1 MEKRRKI
8 VVIGG
13 SAAGPKAAAK
23 ARRIDNDAEVIILQ
37 KDADLSMASCGYPYY
52 VGGYFDDRNMLICT
66 PTGVIRNPQFYLNAK
81 EIDARVNTEVTA
93 IDRKGRTVS
102 FRNTVT
108 GETGELT
115 YDKLIIATGSVP
127 RMPPV
132 PGVELEGITTL
143 QSMKDADFLRKVGDE
158 GKIKKAVVIGG
169 GLIGIETCE
178 ALQLAGIEITVIELL
193 PQLLTFLDWELAKLV
208 ENHVRSKGANVITD
222 NGIAEFLGENGKL
235 TGVKLQNGTELPC
248 ELAVVAI
255 GVRPNVKLAQEIGLE
270 IGETGG
276 IEVNEYMQ
284 TSDPDI
290 YAVGDCVETL
300 NRITGRKVLAPYG
313 DLANLQGR
321 VAGENAASENCVT
334 FPGTIQT
341 GICKVFDY
349 AAGSTGLSEANAKR
363 LGYDDIITVINA
375 SPDKP
380 GFMEGKLLVTKLV
393 ADRKT
398 GRILGAQCI
407 GPGNV
412 NRQIAQWAMA
422 IQGHLTVEDVVN
434 ADLPY
439 APPFSLAIDHG
450 IAAAHILQNK
460 MKGRMKGISCAE
472 VQRKVKSGEA
482 PFLIDVRGP
491 DEFEQMRLGIGE
503 TLIPLGALRKR
514 LHELPEDKEK
524 EIICYCKI
532 SLRGY
537 EAALVLEGNGWKNV
551 KVMEGRRAWPGPT
564 RGKNS
569 RSGRSDGRR
578 RPVSCLPPS
587 S

>member
-1 MEKRRKI
+1 MEKKRRI
-8 VVIGG
+8 VVVGG

-66 PTGVIRNPQFYLNAK
+66 PTGVIRNPQFYFNAK
-81 EIDARVNTEVTA
+81 AIDARVNTEATA
-93 IDRKGRTVS
+93 IDRAGRTVS

-115 YDKLIIATGSVP
+115 YDKLIMATGSVP

-132 PGVELEGITTL
+132 PGIGLDGITTL
-143 QSMKDADFLRKVGDE
+143 QSMKDADFLRKVRDE
-158 GKIKKAVVIGG
+158 GKIKKAAIIGG
-169 GLIGIETCE
+169 GLIGIESCE

-208 ENHVRSKGANVITD
+208 ENHVKAKGANVITD
-222 NGIAEFLGENGKL
+222 NGVAGFLGENGKL
-235 TGVKLQNGTELPC
+235 TGVKLQNGTELSC

-255 GVRPNVKLAQEIGLE
+255 GVYPNVKLAKEAGLK

-276 IEVNEYMQ
+276 IEVDAYMQ
-284 TSDPDI
+284 TTDPDI
-290 YAVGDCVETL
+290 YAVGDCVEIL
-300 NRITGRKVLAPYG
+300 HRITGRKVLAPYG

-321 VAGENAASENCVT
+321 VAGENAASVNCVT

-349 AAGSTGLSEANAKR
+349 AAGSTGLSESNAKR
-363 LGYDDIITVINA
+363 LGYDDLVTVINA

-398 GRILGAQCI
+398 GMILGAQCI

-412 NRQIAQWAMA
+412 NRQIAQWSMA
-422 IQGHLTVEDVVN
+422 IQGHLTVEDFVN

-472 VQRKVKSGEA
+472 VHRKVTSGES
-482 PFLIDVRGP
+482 PFLLDVRQSE
-491 DEFEQMRLGIGE
+491 EFEQMRLGIGE
-503 TLIPLGALRKR
+503 TLMPLGALRKR
-514 LHELPEDKEK
+514 IHELPQDKEK
-524 EIICYCKI
+524 EIVCYCKI

-551 KVMEGRRAWPGPT
+551 KVMEGGVMAWPFP
-564 RGKNS
+564 REK
-569 RSGRSDGRR
+569 
-578 RPVSCLPPS
+578 
-587 S
+587 

>member
-1 MEKRRKI
+1 
-8 VVIGG
+8 VIGG

-23 ARRIDNDAEVIILQ
+23 ARRIDKNAEVVILQ

-52 VGGYFDDRNMLICT
+52 VGGYFNDRNMLLCT
-66 PTGVIRNPQFYLNAK
+66 PTGVVRTPMFYLNVK
-81 EIDARVNTEVTA
+81 DIDAKVNTEVTA
-93 IDRKGRTVS
+93 IDRKNHSVS
-102 FRNTVT
+102 FKNIAT
-108 GETGELT
+108 GETGSLT
-115 YDKLIIATGSVP
+115 YDKLVIATGSVSQ
-127 RMPPV
+127 MPPV
-132 PGVELEGITTL
+132 PGLELEGITTL
-143 QSMKDADFLRKVGDE
+143 KSMKDTDFLRKVRDE
-158 GKIKKAVVIGG
+158 KKIKKAVVIGG

-178 ALQLAGIEITVIELL
+178 ALQRAGIATTVIELL
-193 PQLLTFLDWELAKLV
+193 PQLLAFLDWEMAKLV
-208 ENHVRSKGANVITD
+208 ENHVQSKGVNVITD
-222 NGIAEFLGENGKL
+222 NGIAAFLGENGRL
-235 TGVKLQNGTELPC
+235 TGVRLQNGTELPC

-255 GVRPNVKLAQEIGLE
+255 GVRPNVELAKGAGLR

-276 IEVNEYMQ
+276 ILVDGFMQ
-284 TSDPDI
+284 TSDPNI
-290 YAVGDCVETL
+290 YAVGDCVETVH
-300 NRITGRKVLAPYG
+300 RITGRKVLAPMG

-341 GICKVFDY
+341 GICKVFDF
-349 AAGSTGLSEANAKR
+349 AAGSTGLSESTAR
-363 LGYDDIITVINA
+363 QCGYDDIVTAISA

-380 GFMEGKLLVTKLV
+380 GYMEGKLLVTKLV
-393 ADRKT
+393 VDRKT
-398 GRILGAQCI
+398 GSILGAQCI

-422 IQGHLTVEDVVN
+422 IQGRLTVEDVVN

-450 IAAAHILQNK
+450 IVAAHVLQNK
-460 MKGRMKGISCAE
+460 MKGRMKGITSVE
-472 VQRKVKSGEA
+472 VMQKLKNNEA
-482 PFLIDVRGP
+482 PFLLDVRGP

-514 LHELPEDKEK
+514 LHELPADKEK

-551 KVMEGRRAWPGPT
+551 KVMEGGVMAWPYP
-564 RGKNS
+564 REK
-569 RSGRSDGRR
+569 
-578 RPVSCLPPS
+578 
-587 S
+587 

>member
-1 MEKRRKI
+1 MTKRKRI

-23 ARRIDNDAEVIILQ
+23 ARRIDNDAEIIILQ

-52 VGGYFDDRNMLICT
+52 IGGYFDERSQLLCT
-66 PTGVIRNPQFYLNAK
+66 PAGIVRSPAFYLNVK
-81 EIDARVNTEVTA
+81 DIDARVNTEVTA
-93 IDRKGRTVS
+93 IDRKNHSVS
-102 FRNTVT
+102 FRNLATN
-108 GETGELT
+108 ETGSLT
-115 YDKLIIATGSVP
+115 YDKLIIATGSYP
-127 RMPPV
+127 QMPPV
-132 PGVELEGITTL
+132 PGLELEGITTL
-143 QSMKDADFLRKVGDE
+143 QSMKDVDFLRKVRDE
-158 GKIKKAVVIGG
+158 KKIKKAVIVGG

-178 ALQLAGIEITVIELL
+178 ALQLAGIEITVVELL

-222 NGIAEFLGENGKL
+222 NGIVAFLGENGKL
-235 TGVKLQNGTELPC
+235 SAVKLQNGTELPC

-255 GVRPNVKLAQEIGLE
+255 GVLPNVKLAKAARLKIGKL
-270 IGETGG
+270 GG
-276 IEVNEYMQ
+276 ISVNKYMQ

-290 YAVGDCVETL
+290 YAAGDCVETVNL
-300 NRITGRKVLAPYG
+300 ITGKKVLAPYG

-321 VAGENAASENCVT
+321 VAGENAASENCVK

-349 AAGSTGLSEANAKR
+349 SAGSTGLSEKAAGKA
-363 LGYDDIITVINA
+363 GYSNIITVINA

-380 GFMEGKLLVTKLV
+380 GYMDGKLLVTKLI
-393 ADRKT
+393 ADKES
-398 GRILGAQCI
+398 GRVLGAQCI

-412 NRQIAQWAMA
+412 GKQIAQWAMA
-422 IQGHLTVEDVVN
+422 IQGKFTLERLIN

-439 APPFSLAIDHG
+439 APPFSLPIDHF
-450 IAAAHILQNK
+450 IATAHIMQNK
-460 MKGRMKGISCAE
+460 MKGRMKGISC
-472 VQRKVKSGEA
+472 KDVKEKLSAGEK
-482 PFLIDVRGP
+482 PFLLDVRGP

-514 LHELPEDKEK
+514 MTEMPEDKNR

-537 EAALVLEGNGWKNV
+537 EAAVVLEGNGWKNV
-551 KVMEGRRAWPGPT
+551 KVMEGGVVAWPYP
-564 RGKNS
+564 REK
-569 RSGRSDGRR
+569 
-578 RPVSCLPPS
+578 
-587 S
+587 